1 MKTIPHILESTKNN
15 RELITDMCS
24 WALEIE
30 EHKDTFQTEA
40 YTDGDVFQ
48 AMAALARV
56 NFFGTDTSSDEESQS
71 ASSNNDN
78 IQDDKEEQADD
89 PGNDGED
96 DDVIPVHDLRNE
108 TDSDYSSGSVHF
120 DSGRE
125 DSS

>member
-1 MKTIPHILESTKNN
+1 MHCTHNN

-24 WALEIE
+24 WALEIK
-30 EHKDTFQTEA
+30 EHEDTFQTKA

-56 NFFGTDTSSDEESQS
+56 NFFGIDSSSDDESQS

-78 IQDDKEEQADD
+78 SQNDKGEHVDD

-96 DDVIPVHDLRNE
+96 DEVKHIYDLRNE
-108 TDSDYSSGSVHF
+108 VDSDDSGGSVRYF
-120 DSGRE
+120 DSGSE
-125 DSS
+125 DLP